1 MPPDRPPC
9 QAAHK
14 ATHHSWHTE
23 PYFVPPCILDFY
35 FENRLLFNI
44 CSQCIQRCLH
54 SGAAQQMLLL
64 LGGGRIAKRIRY
76 GYSWYHTVYANRLG
90 NRKKVTHKY
99 NRETCALKFFTI
111 VDPQRV
117 QVPQVETMM
126 TASTWSSFRS
136 GMISLAILLASPCVV
151 PVPTVE

>member
-1 MPPDRPPC
+1 MRTAGRMILDSQTKALKQIQMPPDRPPC

-44 CSQCIQRCLH
+44 CSQSIQRCLH
-54 SGAAQQMLLL
+54 SGSAEQMLLL
-64 LGGGRIAKRIRY
+64 PGGGRIAERIWY
-76 GYSWYHTVYANRLG
+76 GYGWNHTIYTNRLG

-99 NRETCALKFFTI
+99 NREACALKFFYH
-111 VDPQRV
+111 R
-117 QVPQVETMM
+117 
-126 TASTWSSFRS
+126 
-136 GMISLAILLASPCVV
+136 
-151 PVPTVE
+151 

>member
-1 MPPDRPPC
+1 MDM
-9 QAAHK
+9 
-14 ATHHSWHTE
+14 
-23 PYFVPPCILDFY
+23 VG
-35 FENRLLFNI
+35 N
-44 CSQCIQRCLH
+44 
-54 SGAAQQMLLL
+54 
-64 LGGGRIAKRIRY
+64 
-76 GYSWYHTVYANRLG
+76 HTVYTNRLG

-99 NRETCALKFFTI
+99 NREACALKSFTI

-117 QVPQVETMM
+117 QVPQVETMI